1 MIKLKKNIFKKISN
15 YIYIQMPKPK
25 NYGWE
30 SAEAMMENRRK
41 NDNIQKKVAYWRKK
55 YNFDLNKNDYNT
67 FIKYIPVVKKVY
79 QDLERFLTYDK
90 NRQMSDNDFHFF
102 ANNYEKLKLVQDN
115 REYLETLRRIIPIT
129 KPPIVLTF

>member
-1 MIKLKKNIFKKISN
+1 
-15 YIYIQMPKPK
+15 MPKPK

-79 QDLERFLTYDK
+79 QDLERFLTYEKD
-90 NRQMSDNDFHFF
+90 RQMSDNDFHFF